1 MTTICTVDQLY
12 IITGSVD
19 GYVFLWAYHQC
30 QKVLKVGDNCITDML
45 LYKNKLIVGNIINN
59 VRVFEYTIKKKKIL
73 E

>member
-19 GYVFLWAYHQC
+19 GYVFLWAHHQC

>member
-19 GYVFLWAYHQC
+19 GYVFLWAHHQC

-59 VRVFEYTIKKKKIL
+59 VRVFEYTIKKKKTL

>member
-19 GYVFLWAYHQC
+19 GYVFLWAHHQC

-45 LYKNKLIVGNIINN
+45 LYKNKLIVGNIVNN
-59 VRVFEYTIKKKKIL
+59 VRVFEYTIKKKKTL

>member
-19 GYVFLWAYHQC
+19 GYVFLWAHHQC

-45 LYKNKLIVGNIINN
+45 LYKNKLIVGNIVNN
-59 VRVFEYTIKKKKIL
+59 VRVFEYTIKKKKTL
-73 E
+73 